1 MAASAIDILYTN
13 YSTKAEITTN
23 DFEFIANVFRG
34 FLKDPDVVPS
44 TSLAKMVTLMKKC
57 ADAPITTY
65 WPFTRDVRRGLL
77 ETMNRILGRLHLER
91 KLMLVSTPHE
101 HGSGLYGY
109 ARELAMNTSYDSL
122 KALMKD
128 TDYMINKY
136 VDTITLKLNPT
147 ESEFVYKTTNIEV
160 KLKAD
165 QPYNLRNNEFFIKSN
180 DVFFTIPN
188 DIYATAQSQAS
199 DHQEIKLKM
208 MKWMANPFIYE
219 PEEKAHVENNVT
231 TLTILNTAGREIRI
245 QNISTPINIM
255 MPYSKSK
262 NLHDSS
268 LRCKFWDETNQEFS

>member
-1 MAASAIDILYTN
+1 MATETIDILYTN

-23 DFEFIANVFRG
+23 DFEFIANVLRG

-44 TSLAKMVTLMKKC
+44 SSLSKMVTLMKKC
-57 ADAPITTY
+57 VDSPVTTY

-77 ETMNRILGRLHLER
+77 ETLNRILGRLHLER
-91 KLMLVSTPHE
+91 KLMMIATPHE
-101 HGSGLYGY
+101 HGAGLYGY
-109 ARELAMNTSYDSL
+109 ERELAMNVSHDAVKL
-122 KALMKD
+122 LMKD

-136 VDTITLKLNPT
+136 VDTIALKLNPT
-147 ESEFVYKTTNIEV
+147 ESEFVYKTTNLEV

-208 MKWMANPFIYE
+208 MKWMADPFNFA
-219 PEEKAHVENNVT
+219 PEEKARVDNNVT
-231 TLTILNTAGREIRI
+231 TLTILNTAGNEISI
-245 QNISTPINIM
+245 QNLSTPINIM
-255 MPYSKSK
+255 MPYQKGKSI
-262 NLHDSS
+262 HDSA
-268 LRCKFWDETNQEFS
+268 LRCKYWNDAAQEFS